1 MKSTRKSGLAGR
13 REKVAGRLAL
23 ATACLMTP
31 VLPLFAQAS
40 LSAQS
45 QTMSITLT
53 GQSMIR
59 TDIRA
64 HSPAAVPVIQSLLKG
79 DVIFTNFE
87 TTIFDPRKGQK
98 RTDGR
103 FVSQP
108 EAMEALKT
116 FGFNLLSL
124 ANNHSFD
131 LKTAGVQNVLE
142 QSTRLNVAHAG
153 VGKTIDEAVAPGY
166 LKTPKGT
173 VALIAMASGLVPDG
187 GNATASRAGVNE
199 LHVAGD
205 EPSGEDTR
213 RILQSIGEAR
223 KKADLVIVYEHNHIF
238 AKPFQT
244 IMLEELPERLGPPEW
259 LKKWTHAEID
269 AGMHGA
275 PLLHAVEIYHGHPI
289 FFDHG
294 NFIFQ
299 VPPQDTLLDEPILWE
314 SVVAYVEFQG
324 RNLQSIKFRPIAQ
337 NKIGE
342 GQPDVH
348 EEHTDNLFLQTRG
361 LPKLATGEQAH
372 YILER
377 LADLSRPFGTTVV
390 VNGDMAEIKL
400 KSGK

>member
-1 MKSTRKSGLAGR
+1 MLMISTRRSGPADR
-13 REKVAGRLAL
+13 REKIARRLAL
-23 ATACLMTP
+23 AAVCLVTLGP
-31 VLPLFAQAS
+31 PLSAQAS
-40 LSAQS
+40 LSTQS
-45 QTMSITLT
+45 QAMSITLT

-124 ANNHSFD
+124 ANNHSFN

-142 QSTRLNVAHAG
+142 QSTRLDMAHAG
-153 VGKTIDEAVAPGY
+153 IGKTIDEAVAPGY

-205 EPSGEDTR
+205 KPSDQKPAEEDTR
-213 RILQSIGEAR
+213 RILRSIGE
-223 KKADLVIVYEHNHIF
+223 
-238 AKPFQT
+238 
-244 IMLEELPERLGPPEW
+244 
-259 LKKWTHAEID
+259 
-269 AGMHGA
+269 
-275 PLLHAVEIYHGHPI
+275 
-289 FFDHG
+289 
-294 NFIFQ
+294 
-299 VPPQDTLLDEPILWE
+299 
-314 SVVAYVEFQG
+314 
-324 RNLQSIKFRPIAQ
+324 
-337 NKIGE
+337 
-342 GQPDVH
+342 
-348 EEHTDNLFLQTRG
+348 
-361 LPKLATGEQAH
+361 
-372 YILER
+372 
-377 LADLSRPFGTTVV
+377 
-390 VNGDMAEIKL
+390 
-400 KSGK
+400 

>member
-1 MKSTRKSGLAGR
+1 MKSLLKFDLAD
-13 REKVAGRLAL
+13 LAAAL
-23 ATACLMTP
+23 CFLMFGP
-31 VLPLFAQAS
+31 SLFAQAPS
-40 LSAQS
+40 SAAP

-98 RTDGR
+98 RSDGR
-103 FVSQP
+103 FISQP
-108 EAMEALKT
+108 EAMEALQT

-142 QSTRLNVAHAG
+142 QSARLKIARAG
-153 VGKTIDEAVAPGY
+153 VGNTIDEAVAPGY

-199 LHVAGD
+199 LHVSGD
-205 EPSGEDTR
+205 KPSDEDTR

-244 IMLEELPERLGPPEW
+244 VMLE
-259 LKKWTHAEID
+259 
-269 AGMHGA
+269 
-275 PLLHAVEIYHGHPI
+275 
-289 FFDHG
+289 
-294 NFIFQ
+294 
-299 VPPQDTLLDEPILWE
+299 
-314 SVVAYVEFQG
+314 
-324 RNLQSIKFRPIAQ
+324 
-337 NKIGE
+337 
-342 GQPDVH
+342 
-348 EEHTDNLFLQTRG
+348 
-361 LPKLATGEQAH
+361 
-372 YILER
+372 
-377 LADLSRPFGTTVV
+377 
-390 VNGDMAEIKL
+390 
-400 KSGK
+400 

>member
-1 MKSTRKSGLAGR
+1 MSLG
-13 REKVAGRLAL
+13 
-23 ATACLMTP
+23 P
-31 VLPLFAQAS
+31 PLCAQ
-40 LSAQS
+40 L

-64 HSPAAVPVIQSLLKG
+64 HSSAAVPVIQSLLKG

-103 FVSQP
+103 FVSPP

-142 QSTRLNVAHAG
+142 QSARLNMAHAG

-166 LKTPKGT
+166 PKTPKGT
-173 VALIAMASGLVPDG
+173 VALIAMASGPVPDG

-199 LHVAGD
+199 LHVSGD
-205 EPSGEDTR
+205 KPSDEDTR

-223 KKADLVIVYEHNHIF
+223 KKADMVIVYEHNHIF
-238 AKPFQT
+238 DKPFQT

-259 LKKWTHAEID
+259 LKKWTRAEID
-269 AGMHGA
+269 AGADIVVMHGA
-275 PLLHAVEIYHGHPI
+275 PLLHGVEIYHGHPI
-289 FFDHG
+289 FFDLG

-299 VPPQDTLLDEPILWE
+299 VPPPDTLLDEPIVWE

-324 RNLQSIKFRPIAQ
+324 RNLQSIKFRPIAM
-337 NKIGE
+337 NKIGQ
-342 GQPDVH
+342 GQADTH
-348 EEHTDNLFLQTRG
+348 DAHTVNLFLQTRG
-361 LPKLATGEQAH
+361 LPRPATGEQAH
-372 YILER
+372 YILKR
-377 LADLSRPFGTTVV
+377 LADLSRPFGTTVLV
-390 VNGDMAEIKL
+390 KDDAAEL
-400 KSGK
+400 ELNVRN